1 MSFMAPT
8 KQGNHL
14 LNLIH
19 YSYNYLLMEYNQ
31 LCVVTPHGQQCQYSA
46 HSTLEWILR
55 EGQVKTRGDRQIVDQ
70 QILPRVCT
78 RDTNRAT
85 NLEKGNK
92 TPC

>member
-46 HSTLEWILR
+46 HSNTGVETKR
-55 EGQVKTRGDRQIVDQ
+55 RASENEG
-70 QILPRVCT
+70 
-78 RDTNRAT
+78 
-85 NLEKGNK
+85 
-92 TPC
+92 